1 MTSVGADKTFAHS
14 GAKLEFDLKSLPFA
28 EGDRIADKYEV
39 IRLLGSGTMAFVV
52 AARHVELDKIVAIKC
67 LRPEVLADVDLVD
80 RFAREAREWA
90 KIENEHVASVF
101 DVGTMPNNA
110 PFIVMEYVEGK
121 GLGTLL
127 REKGTAPVACATEY
141 LLEGCEA
148 LAAAH
153 AIGIVHRDVKPD
165 SLFLARSTQ
174 GLDVIKLLDFG
185 IAKLALTSSTVDG
198 SGPRVKTMELTG
210 TPVYMSPEQIRAS
223 TDLDARTDIW
233 SLGCVLYELLAGHPP
248 FEAASI
254 TFLTASILE
263 RPAPSLRE
271 RRPDV
276 PEELEA
282 VLSRCL
288 AKDPNGRFQS
298 VSQLA
303 HALYPFAPRRAQL
316 TVERC
321 SQILRHAGLTPA
333 PFVPPTIPPPHKSQP
348 GFPTP
353 ATAAAKSRPPAATKS
368 RPPAAATTR
377 TTEEAAPVEM
387 PLPTAATVRRWK
399 TAFWAAVFILV
410 IAGAL
415 AARRSTLDVTLAGE
429 TSIATDAMKA
439 TPPPVVTATV
449 TAEVT
454 GKPSLPEADALETQT
469 PPAASA
475 VPKSKSKKSHAQKG
489 ASDTSQ
495 EIDVGF

>member
-14 GAKLEFDLKSLPFA
+14 GAKLEFDPKTLPLN

-39 IRLLGSGTMAFVV
+39 VRRVGSGAIAFVV
-52 AARHVELDKIVAIKC
+52 AAKHIELGEIVAIKC
-67 LRPEVLADVDLVD
+67 LQPGFRADAGLVE
-80 RFAREAREWA
+80 RFAREARAWA
-90 KIENEHVASVF
+90 KIENEHVARFF
-101 DVGTMPNNA
+101 DVGTLPDNT

-121 GLGTLL
+121 GLGALL
-127 REKGTAPVACATEY
+127 REKGTAPVACAVEY

-153 AIGIVHRDVKPD
+153 ASGVVHRDVKPD
-165 SLFLARSTQ
+165 SLFLARSIQ
-174 GLDVIKLLDFG
+174 GLDVIKLIDFG
-185 IAKLALTSSTVDG
+185 ISKVALTSSAVDG

-210 TPVYMSPEQIRAS
+210 TPAYMSPEQIRAS

-254 TFLTASILE
+254 TLLTASILE
-263 RPAPSLRE
+263 RPAPPLRE

-282 VLSRCL
+282 VLARCL
-288 AKDPNGRFQS
+288 AKDPNRRFQS
-298 VSQLA
+298 ISQLA

-316 TVERC
+316 SVERC

-333 PFVPPTIPPPHKSQP
+333 PFIPQTIPPPNRPSLNLA
-348 GFPTP
+348 TTS
-353 ATAAAKSRPPAATKS
+353 ATAAANA
-368 RPPAAATTR
+368 R
-377 TTEEAAPVEM
+377 TTDEPTHVEM
-387 PLPTAATVRRWK
+387 PLPTPATVRRWK
-399 TAFWAAVFILV
+399 TAFWAAVFLLV
-410 IAGAL
+410 VAGVL
-415 AARRSTLDVTLAGE
+415 AARHPTLDATLAGD
-429 TSIATDAMKA
+429 TS
-439 TPPPVVTATV
+439 VVTAAMKGTPPAAVAATATV
-449 TAEVT
+449 DFTE
-454 GKPSLPEADALETQT
+454 KPTPSEADVLDTQT

-475 VPKSKSKKSHAQKG
+475 VPKSKSRKPHAPKG
-489 ASDTSQ
+489 TE